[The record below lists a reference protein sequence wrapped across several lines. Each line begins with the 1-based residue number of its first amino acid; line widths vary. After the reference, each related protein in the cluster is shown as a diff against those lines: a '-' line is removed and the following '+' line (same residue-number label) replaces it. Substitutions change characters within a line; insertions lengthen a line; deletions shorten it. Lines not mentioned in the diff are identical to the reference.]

1 MEKVNRRKKR
11 EKSFERDVLDRLTI
25 IETKI
30 DDYSRIKDKS
40 ENAEVRS
47 IQNEKDINEIKD
59 KIKWLSRTIGVAI
72 IGLLVEVVVF
82 VIKMM

>member
-40 ENAEVRS
+40 ENADVRS

>member
-1 MEKVNRRKKR
+1 M

>member
-1 MEKVNRRKKR
+1 MKR